1 MEDKIKISKINFNTI
16 FQYEA
21 GHLYWK
27 VKPCKK
33 ICIGDKAGTYHTA
46 GYWHITINKKKYL
59 AHRLIFMMIH
69 GYLPEYIDHIN
80 RIKHDNRI
88 ENLRAA
94 TSSENQRNRSAF
106 YFSKSGIKN
115 ISWNKKAEAWR
126 VSIRNAGKLLYL
138 GQYKD
143 IELAELIAFEA
154 RNKFHKEFAYHG

>member
-69 GYLPEYIDHIN
+69 GYLPEFIDHIDGN
-80 RIKHDNRI
+80 GLNNNID
-88 ENLRAA
+88 NLREV
-94 TSSENQRNRSAF
+94 TKSQNSMNSKISSSN
-106 YFSKSGIKN
+106 KSGIKN
-115 ISWNKKAEAWR
+115 IHWATREKKW
-126 VSIRNAGKLLYL
+126 VVQFKINQKLIHV
-138 GQYKD
+138 GSFKD
-143 IELAELIAFEA
+143 LELAELVSIEG
-154 RNKFHKEFAYHG
+154 RNKYYKEFANHG

>member
-1 MEDKIKISKINFNTI
+1 MLTQNLLLELFEYRNGVLYNKVQRGKVGKIGN
-16 FQYEA
+16 EA
-21 GHLYWK
+21 GTLHHTGY
-27 VKPCKK
+27 K
-33 ICIGDKAGTYHTA
+33 ITS
-46 GYWHITINKKKYL
+46 INGKSYPV
-59 AHRLIFMMIH
+59 HRIIFLLH
-69 GYLPEYIDHIN
+69 NGYLPECIDHIN

-94 TSSENQRNRSAF
+94 TSSENQRNMSAF